1 MKTIR
6 IVLADDHALV
16 REGLRGLLADE
27 EGFEI
32 AGEAS
37 DAAEA
42 VEVAVREK
50 PDLVLLDIL
59 MPGGSGIEAL
69 RRIRAR
75 APGVRVVMLTSVA
88 EERAVVEAIEAG
100 ASGYLMKDVSRAGLV
115 RAIREAAAGARVLHA
130 EAERALAS
138 TARPE
143 RSTLAELTERERAVL
158 ELLAS
163 GKSNRQIANRL
174 SLTEGTVKGY
184 VSTVLDKL
192 GVQDRTQ
199 AALLAANLGL
209 GGKRSS
215 R

>member
-16 REGLRGLLADE
+16 REGLRGLLAE
-27 EGFEI
+27 EPGFEVV
-32 AGEAS
+32 GEAA

-42 VEVAVREK
+42 VEVAARET
-50 PDLVLLDIL
+50 PDLMLLDIL

-69 RRIRAR
+69 RRIRER
-75 APGVRVVMLTSVA
+75 VPKTKVVMLTSVA
-88 EERAVVEAIEAG
+88 EERAVVEAMEAG
-100 ASGYLMKDVSRAGLV
+100 ASGYLMKDVSRQSLV
-115 RAIREAAAGARVLHA
+115 KAIREAAQGARVLHA

-143 RSTLAELTERERAVL
+143 RSTLADLTERERAVL
-158 ELLAS
+158 VLIAQ
-163 GKSNRQIANRL
+163 GRSNRQIANRL
-174 SLTEGTVKGY
+174 NLTEGTVKGY

-209 GGKRSS
+209 GGKSS

>member
-1 MKTIR
+1 MKRIR

-27 EGFEI
+27 PGLEI
-32 AGEAS
+32 VGEAS
-37 DAAEA
+37 DAHEA
-42 VEVAVREK
+42 VEVATRLV

-75 APGVRVVMLTSVA
+75 APAVRVVMLTSVA

-100 ASGYLMKDVSRAGLV
+100 AAGYLLKDVSRASLV
-115 RAIREAAAGARVLHA
+115 RAVREAAAGMRVLHA
-130 EAERALAS
+130 EAERALRS
-138 TARPE
+138 QDRPE
-143 RSTLAELTERERAVL
+143 RSTLADLTERERKVL

-174 SLTEGTVKGY
+174 DLTEGTVKGY
-184 VSTVLDKL
+184 VSTILDKL

-209 GGKRSS
+209 GVRSS